1 MVVRL
6 LRLLNDAERNG
17 HKSNESSGRSFMN
30 DSVLFNLPP
39 LAGCCSDGVKP

>member
-17 HKSNESSGRSFMN
+17 RKSKESAGRSFMS

-39 LAGCCSDGVKP
+39 VAGGCSDGVKP